1 MSPEILL
8 KLKRDEGKAVL
19 YRRMPA
25 NKCLSRLE
33 IEKSH
38 FQTTIKKKKKLD
50 LGKTINAW

>member
-38 FQTTIKKKKKLD
+38 FQTTIKKKKLD